1 MTARLMHTFAL
12 PAMFALA
19 CAALPLAASAA
30 PAASTGTALIAPP
43 LSGPYAVGR
52 AHWQWTDQ
60 GAHHALVLYPASGSP
75 MTLAGPSGA
84 TPPAQLTARYGAAGV
99 AQLAALQV
107 RSVPGLAPASVAGPR
122 PVLVFASGAHQKAGD
137 YTVLLEQI
145 ASRGYVI
152 IALDAP
158 TAGEPY
164 ASTADEIAS
173 ALREVD
179 RQRANGSWSDRL
191 DEPAGAFGHSI
202 GGAGAVLALAR
213 HPRLRAAFN
222 LDGDFTGAA
231 ASARPVKPVAMM
243 QTEAPPRSWLGALA
257 ERRSGQRRADIWKQI
272 RSASRETI
280 LLNARGLRHA
290 NFLDAALIAPSA
302 MDANKRAE
310 RLGLIDGTRGLLMT
324 ADVVAS
330 WFDAALGKGQPVAA
344 LRATAA
350 RYPELSPQ

>member
-1 MTARLMHTFAL
+1 MHTFVF
-12 PAMFALA
+12 PAMFVLA
-19 CAALPLAASAA
+19 CAALPLPASAA
-30 PAASTGTALIAPP
+30 LAATAGAALGAPP

-52 AHWQWTDQ
+52 AQWQWTDR
-60 GAHHALVLYPASGSP
+60 GAHHALVLYPAAGTSS
-75 MTLAGPSGA
+75 TLTNPSGT

-145 ASRGYVI
+145 ASRGYVVV
-152 IALDAP
+152 ALDAP
-158 TAGEPY
+158 AAGEPY

-179 RQRANGSWSDRL
+179 RQRANGPWADRL

-213 HPRLRAAFN
+213 NPRLRAAFN

-231 ASARPVKPVAMM
+231 ESARPVKPVAVL

-257 ERRSGQRRADIWKQI
+257 ERRSEQRRADIWKQV
-272 RSASRETI
+272 RSAARETI
-280 LLNARGLRHA
+280 LLSARGLRHA

-302 MDANKRAE
+302 MDAKQRAE
-310 RLGLIDGTRGLLMT
+310 RFGTMDGTRGLLMT
-324 ADVVAS
+324 ADVVTS

-344 LRATAA
+344 LRASAA
-350 RYPELSPQ
+350 RYPELSLQ